1 MNKWIYRML
10 ALLFSVTAV
19 GAAQA
24 KELSIYISAD
34 MEGIAGVVSEQQL
47 GPEGFEYERFREF
60 MTAEVNAAI
69 EGATEAGA
77 TRFVVSDSHGNAQS
91 LLIDKLPS

>member
-1 MNKWIYRML
+1 MMRGRPTKWIYRVL
-10 ALLFSVTAV
+10 ALLSCVTAV

-47 GPEGFEYERFREF
+47 GRLRVR
-60 MTAEVNAAI
+60 A
-69 EGATEAGA
+69 
-77 TRFVVSDSHGNAQS
+77 
-91 LLIDKLPS
+91 LP